1 MLKSK
6 RAIGAG
12 LIILV
17 LAISILVFFALPRV
31 NVTGTGTVEAY
42 PDEVQLSFTV
52 RSDDASAAKAAARN
66 GASMSA
72 VLEALASQG
81 VRKSDVK
88 TVGYWLSPVYDP
100 YNYTMVTGYA
110 AIHSLQVI
118 LTGDNITSVGTIID
132 AVVQA
137 GVNQIDG
144 VTFTFTDAIYDKLR
158 TQAYQKAVQDAKEQ
172 ANVIVG
178 SLGGVILGVVSVSTG
193 YQTPM
198 PIYAQEMGGSMI
210 NTPMPSGTAQVTA
223 TVSITYLY
231 I

>member
-100 YNYTMVTGYA
+100 YNYTSVTGYSA
-110 AIHSLQVI
+110 FHSLQVI

-144 VTFTFTDAIYDKLR
+144 VTFTFTDASYDKLR

-172 ANVIVG
+172 ANAIVG

-193 YQTPM
+193 YQIPM
-198 PIYAQEMGGSMI
+198 PIYAGGSMPMP
-210 NTPMPSGTAQVTA
+210 NTPIPSGTAQVTA

>member
-72 VLEALASQG
+72 VLEA
-81 VRKSDVK
+81 
-88 TVGYWLSPVYDP
+88 
-100 YNYTMVTGYA
+100 
-110 AIHSLQVI
+110 LQVI

-193 YQTPM
+193 YQIPM
-198 PIYAQEMGGSMI
+198 PIYAGGSMPMP
-210 NTPMPSGTAQVTA
+210 NTPIPSGTAQVTA

>member
-12 LIILV
+12 LIIIV

-52 RSDDASAAKAAARN
+52 RSDDTSAAKAAARN

-100 YNYTMVTGYA
+100 YNYTMVTGYV

-132 AVVQA
+132 AHRRCSA
-137 GVNQIDG
+137 GWSESNRRCNIHVHRCD
-144 VTFTFTDAIYDKLR
+144 LR
-158 TQAYQKAVQDAKEQ
+158 QV
-172 ANVIVG
+172 ANASI
-178 SLGGVILGVVSVSTG
+178 SESS
-193 YQTPM
+193 
-198 PIYAQEMGGSMI
+198 
-210 NTPMPSGTAQVTA
+210 SGR
-223 TVSITYLY
+223 
-231 I
+231 